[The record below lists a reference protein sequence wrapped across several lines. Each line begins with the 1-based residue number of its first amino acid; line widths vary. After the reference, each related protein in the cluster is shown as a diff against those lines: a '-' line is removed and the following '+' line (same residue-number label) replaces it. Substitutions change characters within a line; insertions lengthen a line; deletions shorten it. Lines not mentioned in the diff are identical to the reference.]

1 MVRGNDMRFKE
12 KVYQVDNLTTVNFVT
27 NIKVILNSII
37 IFEIK

>member
-1 MVRGNDMRFKE
+1 MIRDNDMRFKE
-12 KVYQVDNLTTVNFVT
+12 NIYQVDNLTTVNFVT

>member
-1 MVRGNDMRFKE
+1 MVRVDDMKFKK